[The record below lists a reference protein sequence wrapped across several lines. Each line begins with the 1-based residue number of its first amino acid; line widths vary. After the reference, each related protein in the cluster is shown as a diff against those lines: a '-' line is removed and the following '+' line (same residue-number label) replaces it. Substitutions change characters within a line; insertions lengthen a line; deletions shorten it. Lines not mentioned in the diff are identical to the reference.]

1 MKLKPLNMRNE
12 GLLAMWG
19 IALIFNTPISLIT
32 PLILLVTLTDWYL
45 QRRGH
50 NGSLFQVL
58 KNRTWSLTMKCWES
72 GKNRQVLN
80 NPNDNRRSEPSYDCL
95 ETEWSPWLTDGFRQE
110 KKGRFWP
117 SQAHHLGLLAVI
129 WMGALSLQLF
139 GVNNFVWP
147 RDLSVLAESTSIS
160 GPIESFHLLFIP
172 GSWTHLSSLSP
183 SYNFPGLNLGLTSFR
198 SLHCLYFWLL
208 EKGPELASS
217 KALEAD
223 FMASGSSV
231 LLPSPL
237 LSMAGALVRHLDP
250 EALWS
255 ISQESILSKT

>member
-1 MKLKPLNMRNE
+1 M
-12 GLLAMWG
+12 
-19 IALIFNTPISLIT
+19 
-32 PLILLVTLTDWYL
+32 
-45 QRRGH
+45 
-50 NGSLFQVL
+50 
-58 KNRTWSLTMKCWES
+58 
-72 GKNRQVLN
+72 
-80 NPNDNRRSEPSYDCL
+80 CL
-95 ETEWSPWLTDGFRQE
+95 RQE
-110 KKGRFWP
+110 KKRRSWP

-147 RDLSVLAESTSIS
+147 QDLSVLTESTSIS
-160 GPIESFHLLFIP
+160 GPIERFHLLFIP

-183 SYNFPGLNLGLTSFR
+183 SSQFSWPQLGLTSFQG
-198 SLHCLYFWLL
+198 LHCLYFWLL
-208 EKGPELASS
+208 EKAPELASS

-223 FMASGSSV
+223 FMASGSSA
-231 LLPSPL
+231 LLPAPL

>member
-1 MKLKPLNMRNE
+1 M
-12 GLLAMWG
+12 GL
-19 IALIFNTPISLIT
+19 
-32 PLILLVTLTDWYL
+32 
-45 QRRGH
+45 
-50 NGSLFQVL
+50 
-58 KNRTWSLTMKCWES
+58 
-72 GKNRQVLN
+72 
-80 NPNDNRRSEPSYDCL
+80 
-95 ETEWSPWLTDGFRQE
+95 RQE
-110 KKGRFWP
+110 KKGRSWP

-147 RDLSVLAESTSIS
+147 QDLSVLTESTSIS
-160 GPIESFHLLFIP
+160 GPIERFHLLFIP

-183 SYNFPGLNLGLTSFR
+183 SSQFSWPQLGLTSFQ

-208 EKGPELASS
+208 EKAPELASS

-231 LLPSPL
+231 LLPPPL
-237 LSMAGALVRHLDP
+237 LSMVGALVRHLDP

-255 ISQESILSKT
+255 ISQESVLSKA

>member
-1 MKLKPLNMRNE
+1 M
-12 GLLAMWG
+12 
-19 IALIFNTPISLIT
+19 
-32 PLILLVTLTDWYL
+32 
-45 QRRGH
+45 
-50 NGSLFQVL
+50 
-58 KNRTWSLTMKCWES
+58 
-72 GKNRQVLN
+72 
-80 NPNDNRRSEPSYDCL
+80 
-95 ETEWSPWLTDGFRQE
+95 
-110 KKGRFWP
+110 
-117 SQAHHLGLLAVI
+117 
-129 WMGALSLQLF
+129 SLQLF

-147 RDLSVLAESTSIS
+147 QDLSVLTESTSIS
-160 GPIESFHLLFIP
+160 GPIERFHLLFIP

-183 SYNFPGLNLGLTSFR
+183 SSQFSWPQLGLTGFQ

-208 EKGPELASS
+208 EKSPELASS

>member
-1 MKLKPLNMRNE
+1 M
-12 GLLAMWG
+12 
-19 IALIFNTPISLIT
+19 
-32 PLILLVTLTDWYL
+32 
-45 QRRGH
+45 
-50 NGSLFQVL
+50 
-58 KNRTWSLTMKCWES
+58 
-72 GKNRQVLN
+72 
-80 NPNDNRRSEPSYDCL
+80 
-95 ETEWSPWLTDGFRQE
+95 
-110 KKGRFWP
+110 
-117 SQAHHLGLLAVI
+117 
-129 WMGALSLQLF
+129 F

-147 RDLSVLAESTSIS
+147 QDLSVLTESTSIS
-160 GPIESFHLLFIP
+160 GPIERFHLLFIP

-183 SYNFPGLNLGLTSFR
+183 SSQFSWPQLGLTGFQ

-208 EKGPELASS
+208 EKAPELASS